1 MDDTK
6 QEREPVDVASA
17 ETVRGLLNKLLG
29 NLMQTERV
37 TVSEY
42 IRLLELLRELEAASV
57 TEVRVRWIE

>member
-17 ETVRGLLNKLLG
+17 ETIRGLLNKLLG